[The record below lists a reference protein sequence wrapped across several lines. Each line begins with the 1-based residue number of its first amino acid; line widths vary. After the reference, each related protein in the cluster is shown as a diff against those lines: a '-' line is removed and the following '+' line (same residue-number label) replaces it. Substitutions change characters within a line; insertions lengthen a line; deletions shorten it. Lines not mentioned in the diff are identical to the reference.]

1 MTTDYFEP
9 ESISEVVSLLDR
21 FGDNG
26 CVIAGGQSL
35 LVMMRHGLVSPR
47 YLVSL
52 KNVVGL
58 SGIQESTDGDLT
70 IGAMTSHRDVHRSSL
85 LQRRTPVLCQAAA
98 KVGSTPIRNLGTIA
112 GNICHNELGADP
124 PAALLVLDSRAV
136 CVSANGER
144 NVPLAQF
151 FTGYFETAL
160 RPGEVVKAIEI
171 PSPPSDMAGIY
182 LKYVVRSGDLAVVGV
197 AVLLGLESDGK
208 HCREVRIGLGG
219 VAPVPLRAH
228 KAEQILRGNA
238 IGDEILSEVAN
249 VARSEVDPVSDAHGS
264 AEYRRKMV
272 AVFVKRAIRHAVD
285 VSLGQGAIYGK
296 TN

>member
-1 MTTDYFEP
+1 MIADYFEP

-21 FGDNG
+21 FGDDG
-26 CVIAGGQSL
+26 CVVGGGQSL

-52 KNVVGL
+52 KKVAGL

-70 IGAMTSHRDVHRSSL
+70 IGAMTTHRDVHRSSL

-112 GNICHNELGADP
+112 GNICHNELGGDP
-124 PAALLVLDSRAV
+124 PGALLVLDSRAV
-136 CVSANGER
+136 CVSATGER

-182 LKYVVRSGDLAVVGV
+182 LKHVIRSGDLAIVGV

-208 HCREVRIGLGG
+208 HYREVRIGLGG

-228 KAEQILRGNA
+228 KAEAILRGN
-238 IGDEILSEVAN
+238 EISDGVLKN
-249 VARSEVDPVSDAHGS
+249 VAEAVMSEVDPIKDAHGT
-264 AEYRRKMV
+264 AEYWRKMV
-272 AVFVKRAIRHAVD
+272 AVFVKRAIRQATEMA
-285 VSLGQGAIYGK
+285 LQKGK
-296 TN
+296 NS